1 MMGAAATGCHAVRRH
16 TKGCEFEALGINRQ
30 ASCSGLMI
38 IFGPVLLMVPGC
50 LISFTL
56 LSLATPA
63 VIWLDLFPL
72 FFIEAPQGFIA
83 LQQGQAFDF

>member
-1 MMGAAATGCHAVRRH
+1 
-16 TKGCEFEALGINRQ
+16 
-30 ASCSGLMI
+30 
-38 IFGPVLLMVPGC
+38 MVPAC
-50 LISFTL
+50 LIYFTL

-72 FFIEAPQGFIA
+72 FFIKAPQGFIA